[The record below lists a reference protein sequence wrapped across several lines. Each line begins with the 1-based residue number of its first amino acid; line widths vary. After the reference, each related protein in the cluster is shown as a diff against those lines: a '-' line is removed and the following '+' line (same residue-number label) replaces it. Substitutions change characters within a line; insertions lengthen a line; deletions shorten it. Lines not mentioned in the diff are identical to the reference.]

1 MENNFYDQIVNISK
15 ASAYDII
22 SQQVIELKDENIK
35 LRNRVRYLEELI
47 NEYTLKM
54 KANLSGGK
62 VDEFLKDQL
71 PDSDT
76 EKEVIQEMKDYDD
89 LKDINI

>member
-1 MENNFYDQIVNISK
+1 MNNVFEQITNISK
-15 ASAYDII
+15 AHAYDII

-35 LRNRVRYLEELI
+35 LRERVKFLEELI

-62 VDEFLKDQL
+62 VDVFLKDQL
-71 PDSDT
+71 SDT
-76 EKEVIQEMKDYDD
+76 EKEIEQEMKDHDD
-89 LKDINI
+89 LKEINI